1 MPIGNLAARLP
12 MGGDEAKKDAVQWAA
27 IVTILIPVRIA
38 MNVFPWV
45 VCSFLTSLVSC
56 VL

>member
-1 MPIGNLAARLP
+1 MPIGNFAARLP
-12 MGGDEAKKDAVQWAA
+12 MGGDEAKKGAVQWAA
-27 IVTILIPVRIA
+27 IVMILIPIRIA

-45 VCSFLTSLVSC
+45 FCSFLTSLVCS